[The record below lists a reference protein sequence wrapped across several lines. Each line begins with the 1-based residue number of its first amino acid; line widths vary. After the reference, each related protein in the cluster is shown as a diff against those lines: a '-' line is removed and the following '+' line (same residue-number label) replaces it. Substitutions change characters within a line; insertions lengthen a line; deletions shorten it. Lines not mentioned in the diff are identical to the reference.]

1 LSALLYNPSD
11 FERESG
17 APDPPDAPWRRP
29 FARDYARV
37 IHSASFRRLQGKT
50 QVFPGNESDFFRN
63 RLMKGEKLLDLI
75 MQMLEQEF
83 GIAGGHMF
91 LLMQLLQKF
100 LACLKLD
107 FI

>member
-1 LSALLYNPSD
+1 ML
-11 FERESG
+11 
-17 APDPPDAPWRRP
+17 
-29 FARDYARV
+29 
-37 IHSASFRRLQGKT
+37 IRRLAIVVLFIVLLIGYQMGK
-50 QVFPGNESDFFRN
+50 
-63 RLMKGEKLLDLI
+63 LMKGEKLLDLI

-83 GIAGGHMF
+83 GIAVGHMF